1 MNDANI
7 QIKCMSECGYFTLFY
22 ISVNHDQIKGSDCDQ
37 YIDCKWNVRVEATMS
52 LQYYAT

>member
-1 MNDANI
+1 LNDANI